1 MTTKFYSTKANAKR
15 ALKGAL
21 AKMDLTPEDV
31 AFQID
36 GEDGQYFVHITF
48 DATEVPDGIEALEG
62 FNVELVG
69 EDAPA
74 APAKKS
80 AYIREV
86 SDHGG
91 VCAEVWGIC
100 DTMQADAEAKGE
112 KLSRKAVIEA
122 CRANGIAFGTART
135 QYQKWKTK
143 RGA

>member
-15 ALKGAL
+15 ALKVAL
-21 AKMDLTPEDV
+21 AKIDLTPEDV

-36 GEDGQYFVHITF
+36 GEDGQYFVHLTF
-48 DATEVPDGIEALEG
+48 DAAEVPDGIETLEG

-69 EDAPA
+69 EDAP

-100 DTMQADAEAKGE
+100 DEMQAEADEAGE

-122 CRANGIAFGTART
+122 CRQQGIAFGTART